1 MTNPN
6 TNEEPLTKRS
16 RPSPSKAGAAE
27 ALRRVAE
34 GGGVIDDSGFVRKRT
49 EVEEQVISH
58 EQEAENIV
66 DALPSDENVIPKV
79 DLFLPE
85 ILKDAVFVGHLV
97 TDLDSVA
104 GAIGAAALYGGVP
117 ALASEV
123 NSETQFALEYWGVTK
138 PRRIEEVLKE
148 TPNADVCLVDHQQT
162 SQMNPSIKSDQ
173 VVGIIDHHALQNK
186 TIVTAKPVYIDIRPW
201 GSMSSIIAHTFLTH
215 SRRPPKSVAGML
227 LCAILSDTLNLQ
239 GPTTTEWDRLMVA
252 VLAEISGVSDI
263 QLLAQQ
269 QFKAKSKELEH
280 LSAHA
285 LVNGDQKAFAFDA
298 SGFTGE
304 IGFAV
309 VETTDDDIILQ
320 KASKL
325 IPEMVACKREKN
337 LSMIFLA
344 VVNIVKLKSCLLLCG
359 PSEKALA
366 VDAFGGEIS
375 RHDTLMDLGN
385 RVSRKKEFIPVI
397 TKVINDGWKRPKNL
411 DRGLSDIG
419 LDKLGHLEV
428 DPNDPYG
435 NVERI
440 GSLLD
445 DDSYDLNDEEEKKEE
460 SNAKKVVG

>member
-1 MTNPN
+1 
-6 TNEEPLTKRS
+6 
-16 RPSPSKAGAAE
+16 
-27 ALRRVAE
+27 
-34 GGGVIDDSGFVRKRT
+34 
-49 EVEEQVISH
+49 
-58 EQEAENIV
+58 
-66 DALPSDENVIPKV
+66 
-79 DLFLPE
+79 
-85 ILKDAVFVGHLV
+85 
-97 TDLDSVA
+97 
-104 GAIGAAALYGGVP
+104 
-117 ALASEV
+117 
-123 NSETQFALEYWGVTK
+123 
-138 PRRIEEVLKE
+138 
-148 TPNADVCLVDHQQT
+148 
-162 SQMNPSIKSDQ
+162 
-173 VVGIIDHHALQNK
+173 
-186 TIVTAKPVYIDIRPW
+186 
-201 GSMSSIIAHTFLTH
+201 
-215 SRRPPKSVAGML
+215 ML

-239 GPTTTEWDRLMVA
+239 GPTTTDWDRLMVA

-263 QLLAQQ
+263 QLLAQK

-298 SGFTGE
+298 PGFTGE

-325 IPEMVACKREKN
+325 IPEMVACKKEKN

-344 VVNIVKLKSCLLLCG
+344 IVNIVKLKSCLLLCG

-375 RHDTLMDLGN
+375 RNDTLMDLGN

-397 TKVINDGWKRPKNL
+397 TKIINDGWKRPKNM

-435 NVERI
+435 NVERV
-440 GSLLD
+440 GSMLEDESYLD
-445 DDSYDLNDEEEKKEE
+445 DEEEKKVE
-460 SNAKKVVG
+460 SDDAKKVVG